1 MRRSFNPLVLTGW
14 ILSALVGVRVASG
27 QEEFSLPAVS
37 DNAALQYWQAFAML
51 PALDA
56 EQEKLLENW
65 ADAPLDD
72 AARKVLTD
80 SQASLMFL
88 HRGGKRSRCDW
99 GLDYND
105 GVSLYLPHLAKA
117 RTLGR
122 IAALD
127 ARRAFADG
135 QPLAA
140 AQRAADMMALAR
152 QIGGDYT
159 MVSTLVCYAAEN
171 IVVDLLAPHVQELD
185 ADYSKSVRMLDMLPP
200 SPNLAHSVA
209 CEKQLGA
216 SIARLLRE
224 IEAGQK
230 GAWREA
236 WLGMASPDVPEA
248 LRQIESLDEVLAL
261 LEEFQGVYDELAEL
275 VALPP
280 KEFDA
285 KYPEFA
291 KRARAESPIAELLL
305 PAMDKVIAA
314 QRRTETRLALLLAG
328 IAVAERGPAALA
340 DIDDPFGAGPFAYRE
355 VEGGFELSSGLV
367 HEGVPVTVRFG
378 KGE

>member
-1 MRRSFNPLVLTGW
+1 MRHSSRQAVAAGW
-14 ILSALVGVRVASG
+14 ILTALIGASVASG
-27 QEEFSLPAVS
+27 QEQFQLPPVS

-56 EQEKLLENW
+56 DQEKLLENW

-72 AARKVLTD
+72 AVRKVLTD

-88 HRGGKRSRCDW
+88 HRGGKRRRCDW

-105 GVSLYLPHLAKA
+105 GVSLYLPHVAKA

-127 ARRAFADG
+127 ARRAFAEG

-140 AQRAADMMALAR
+140 AQRAADMMALGR

-171 IVVDLLAPHVQELD
+171 IVVDLLAPHVPELD
-185 ADYSKSVRMLDMLPP
+185 AEYSKSVRMLEMLPP
-200 SPNLAHSVA
+200 SPDLSHSVA

-216 SIARLLRE
+216 SISRQLRE
-224 IEAGQK
+224 IEDRQK

-248 LRQIESLDEVLAL
+248 LRQIESLDEVLRL
-261 LEEFQGVYDELAEL
+261 LEEFQSVYDELAQL
-275 VALPP
+275 VTLPA
-280 KEFDA
+280 KQFDE

-291 KRARAESPIAELLL
+291 KRARAENPIAELLL

-314 QRRTETRLALLLAG
+314 QRRTETRLASLLAG
-328 IAVAERGPAALA
+328 IAVAERGPTALA
-340 DIDDPFGAGPFAYRE
+340 EIDDPFGDGPFAYRE

-367 HEGVPVTVRFG
+367 HEGSPVTVRFG
-378 KGE
+378 QGD